1 MKPSNPITPPYSV
14 WENIR
19 HHYAELFAAEKKVA
33 DFVLNQPE
41 KAIESNV
48 SETAELSGV
57 SDATVIRFCK
67 RIGYVGFYQFKI
79 QLSHDM
85 GKNRTLHEGFEQL
98 KDDSAQKRLLAVSN
112 NVMTI
117 AKHLDTDLLKRCAT
131 AIDKSETVFVIGN
144 GYNKIIACDIM
155 YRLTSMGIRCS
166 GGGYSETDMENLYL
180 GKETDVAIFISR
192 SGESRKT
199 YRELQFANEKK
210 MITISL
216 TDAIKCPLAQAATYA
231 LFTGMEH
238 RVKVPVHNTSSSLNM
253 MILAEVLLGYV
264 NDRLANKNYL
274 DDVVSEDRM

>member
-1 MKPSNPITPPYSV
+1 MKQNRHPSQPFTV
-14 WENIR
+14 WENIQQN
-19 HHYAELFAAEKKVA
+19 YEELFAAEKKVA
-33 DFVLNQPE
+33 DFVLSHPE

-67 RIGYVGFYQFKI
+67 RLGYVGFYQFKI

-85 GKNRTLHEGFEQL
+85 GKNRILNEGLEQL
-98 KDDSAQKRLLAVSN
+98 EDDSAQKRLLAISN

-117 AKHLDTDLLKRCAT
+117 AKRLDTDLLKQCAA
-131 AIDKSETVFVIGN
+131 AIDQSETVFVIGN
-144 GYNKIIACDIM
+144 GYNKILACDIM
-155 YRLTSMGIRCS
+155 YRLTGMGIRCS

-199 YRELQFANEKK
+199 YKELQFANEKK

-216 TDAIKCPLAQAATYA
+216 TDAIKCPMAQEATYA
-231 LFTGMEH
+231 LFTGIDH
-238 RVKVPVHNTSSSLNM
+238 RAKVPVHNNSSSLNM

-264 NDRLANKNYL
+264 NDRLSNKNYL
-274 DDVVSEDRM
+274 DDMVSDDRM